1 MEKSILPSD
10 RVKFYA
16 LFCIRDLLGF
26 VFPFQTI
33 LASLGLFLLPSL
45 FFLSLQWGLL
55 SDSLAFGTV
64 CSFWSSLKKKTKTL
78 YPVLHDGW
86 FKLLLVAQACNSS
99 YEDLR

>member
-1 MEKSILPSD
+1 MLCFVLET
-10 RVKFYA
+10 Y
-16 LFCIRDLLGF
+16 LLGF
-26 VFPFQTI
+26 VFQFQTI

-55 SDSLAFGTV
+55 SDSLAFGTA
-64 CSFWSSLKKKTKTL
+64 CSSWSSLKKKKKTKTL

-86 FKLLLVAQACNSS
+86 LKLLLVAQACNSS